1 MKVAAPEETRAV
13 KSRRWLAARL
23 LLSVVAVTL
32 VFGVALADWL
42 QPDAS
47 MREANTMLRIA
58 VRDTAGHADDPA
70 RLDTLGISLMRLCKL
85 KEAEASFRRS
95 LELSPGNEGA
105 AAGLGKILLFQ
116 DRLSEAESLLAG
128 AEAQPG
134 ADYDLYAAKLR
145 KGDLQGAAA
154 LCEDAGEAGRKPLLL
169 AVAERG
175 GAYQVSGPEEVKVSW
190 AGGYPVPLVRVK
202 LNGKPVLMAI
212 DTGSRDLLIDASAAR
227 LYQVQPVEGQSP
239 VFWCGTRL
247 AVRNAL
253 VQKLE
258 IGGLTIQSLPAG
270 VTALRKWSLQVHP
283 RAEKV
288 VGVLGLGFLKAFT
301 PTLDYKAQTLTL
313 RRGAA
318 TFKPDAGAQRVPF
331 EIWGESEL
339 TVYGSISGG
348 RRMAMVVQSGVPEC
362 GVGAPPEVF
371 EEVGARSGLMSRA
384 VKSAGTWLSGRPWLG
399 LSVPTLSVGPIVEDK
414 VAGWSGAL
422 DSAELWRHGV
432 RRDALLSH
440 DFFAGKRV
448 TYDWSGH
455 ALVFE

>member
-1 MKVAAPEETRAV
+1 MKTAASREGKAAVGTRVTLAPRLVLLVAALALAV
-13 KSRRWLAARL
+13 P
-23 LLSVVAVTL
+23 
-32 VFGVALADWL
+32 ALADWL
-42 QPDAS
+42 QPDFS
-47 MREANTMLRIA
+47 LREATTLYRLA
-58 VRDTAGHADDPA
+58 VRDTAGNANNPA
-70 RLDTLGISLMRLCKL
+70 RMDTLGVSLMRLCRL
-85 KEAEASFRRS
+85 REAEAAFRHV
-95 LELSPGNEGA
+95 LALSPGDDA
-105 AAGLGKILLFQ
+105 AEAGLGKLSLFA
-116 DRLSEAESLLAG
+116 DRLGEAESLLAG
-128 AEAQPG
+128 AEDLPG
-134 ADYDLYAAKLR
+134 VDYDLYATKLR
-145 KGDLQGAAA
+145 KGDLAGAAA
-154 LCEDAGEAGRKPLLL
+154 LCEAAGEAGRKPMLL
-169 AVAERG
+169 ALAERG
-175 GAYQVSGPEEVKVSW
+175 AYKVTGPDEVKVSW

-212 DTGSRDLLIDASAAR
+212 DTGSRDLLIDATAAKT
-227 LYQVQPVEGQSP
+227 YKVENIEGQSP

-247 AVRNAL
+247 AVRNAM

-258 IGGLTIQSLPAG
+258 IGGLTIQTLPAG
-270 VTALRKWSLQVHP
+270 LTSLRKWTLEVHP

-288 VGVLGLGFLKAFT
+288 VGVLGLGFLQAFT

-318 TFKPDAGAQRVPF
+318 TFKPDAQAQRVPF
-331 EIWGESEL
+331 ETWGESEL

-348 RRMAMVVQSGVPEC
+348 RRMAMIVQSGVPGC

-384 VKSAGTWLSGRPWLG
+384 VKGAGTWLSGRPWTG
-399 LSVPTLSVGPIVEDK
+399 LSVSTIAVGPIVEDK
-414 VAGWSGAL
+414 VAGWSGSL